1 MKTVVIGMSG
11 GVDSS
16 VAAILLKKAGYNV
29 IGLFMRN
36 WDSTINNDYLG
47 NPNLNN
53 NICPQEQDY
62 NDALEVCRKINIPL
76 HRVDFVKEYWDFVFT
91 YFLEELKKGRTPN
104 PDVMCNKYI
113 KFDLFVKEAKKL
125 GADYIATGHY
135 ARLIDGKL
143 AKAVDKNKDQS
154 YFLAYVNKDIFKD
167 VLFPLGEIE
176 KPEVRKIASEYG
188 LVTASKKD
196 STGICFIGERN
207 FTQFL
212 ENYLPNIPGDIV
224 NIDTGEVLGKH
235 IGLMYYDEVMS
246 FTFMFSDCREL
257 GESNPDK
264 YFFVMDGYYGN
275 LGLFTIRSK
284 IEVCL
289 RYALSKGMEPV
300 VRIVKSG
307 ESFYS
312 DYSGDDIWGKFF
324 NQPGDYSL
332 DDVMHSKHVFF
343 SPGFYN
349 GSVQS
354 NIMSQM
360 SKGISLDWKHGVLNN
375 NLIGYIAER
384 KNKYLPYPQRT
395 LGVLARGTDFV
406 NTHLHNHP
414 IHASKEMIADR
425 IDEALRDWNLDYV
438 YIATEDAVYCEFFKE
453 RYGDKV
459 FFTDQQRYVTRQNEL
474 LSELHRS
481 EEVKRAGFELGAEYA
496 ASINLLSQ
504 CNSLIASGGCGGVD
518 EALRENA
525 GGYEHVYVFDL
536 GTNR

>member
-176 KPEVRKIASEYG
+176 KPEVRKIAREYG

-207 FTQFL
+207 FKRFL
-212 ENYLPNIPGDIV
+212 ENYLPNKEGDII
-224 NIDTGEVLGKH
+224 NIETKQVLGKH
-235 IGLMYYDEVMS
+235 IGLMYYTIGQRRGLDVGG
-246 FTFMFSDCREL
+246 TSDKLFVVGKDLNKNILYVCEGEDNEYLLSDSCIVEQVNFNCDLRPTECSAKFRYRQKDNPVSIEYLDNGEL
-257 GESNPDK
+257 L
-264 YFFVMDGYYGN
+264 V
-275 LGLFTIRSK
+275 
-284 IEVCL
+284 
-289 RYALSKGMEPV
+289 RYKN
-300 VRIVKSG
+300 VKSVTPG
-307 ESFYS
+307 QACVFYQ
-312 DYSGDDIWGKFF
+312 DEKCLGG
-324 NQPGDYSL
+324 
-332 DDVMHSKHVFF
+332 
-343 SPGFYN
+343 
-349 GSVQS
+349 
-354 NIMSQM
+354 
-360 SKGISLDWKHGVLNN
+360 GIIKEV
-375 NLIGYIAER
+375 R
-384 KNKYLPYPQRT
+384 KNNEKLWYL
-395 LGVLARGTDFV
+395 L
-406 NTHLHNHP
+406 
-414 IHASKEMIADR
+414 
-425 IDEALRDWNLDYV
+425 
-438 YIATEDAVYCEFFKE
+438 
-453 RYGDKV
+453 
-459 FFTDQQRYVTRQNEL
+459 
-474 LSELHRS
+474 
-481 EEVKRAGFELGAEYA
+481 
-496 ASINLLSQ
+496 
-504 CNSLIASGGCGGVD
+504 
-518 EALRENA
+518 
-525 GGYEHVYVFDL
+525 
-536 GTNR
+536 